1 LHRAFTRFSGV
12 KLIAFASA
20 RGEWHPFR
28 ITHVMAWQALAVISA
43 FAAGVTSVF
52 AKAGLED
59 VPSHLG
65 NAIRTAI
72 VLALSIGVL
81 LWSGEH
87 RKTEVL
93 TSRAWLFL
101 ALSGLATAV
110 SWVAYFKA
118 LSLGSATPV
127 TAIDKGSLVVTMLLA
142 LLFLGE
148 RVTWL
153 NATGAALIVAGAIVA
168 SLGSR

>member
-1 LHRAFTRFSGV
+1 
-12 KLIAFASA
+12 
-20 RGEWHPFR
+20 
-28 ITHVMAWQALAVISA
+28 MAWQALAVISA

-87 RKTEVL
+87 RKTEAL

-127 TAIDKGSLVVTMLLA
+127 TAIDTGSLVV
-142 LLFLGE
+142 
-148 RVTWL
+148 
-153 NATGAALIVAGAIVA
+153 VA